1 MAPLTFPPSLTDLGY
16 LLLPPLAGG
25 IIGYFTNDLAI
36 KMLFRPYR
44 PLYWGGRRLPFTPG
58 LIPSNQKRLAQKV
71 ADAILGSLLT
81 PEELQKITRAL
92 LERDRTE
99 AVILWL
105 LQLALDRLRQG
116 DDRKTAQILGDI
128 LHDLFSEALPRLVKN
143 LAQRDDFLADQ
154 LDQVFDRVI
163 LDWQI
168 SDPQAQQLADWLLE
182 VVVPPNVLRQSLV
195 DFLTDPNIQII
206 DDGFRDNTSG
216 TYWLIANVIGVR
228 TALTRLRSYCL
239 DEKENSN
246 RLIASLIQ
254 SLEVRLW
261 LQEWLQNLSI
271 RNFPPATVQQL
282 RQTFRRTVR
291 EYLRDQGAEVLQE
304 LGTSVDWYSGAELI
318 LNRLQHSPIMDS
330 SLAIVSTEL
339 ALVLER
345 YLEKDL
351 ESIVAQVIP
360 LLNLEGVIISRIE
373 ATSPENLEAATQSI
387 VRSELQAIVN
397 LGGVLGFVI
406 GCLQTLILLTR

>member
-1 MAPLTFPPSLTDLGY
+1 MAPITLVDFGY
-16 LLLPPLAGG
+16 LLLPPVAGG

-44 PLYWGGRRLPFTPG
+44 PLYWGKQRLPFTPG

-71 ADAILGSLLT
+71 ANAILGSLLT
-81 PEELQKITRAL
+81 PEELQNIARTL
-92 LERDRTE
+92 LERERTE

-116 DDRKTAQILGDI
+116 NDRKTARILGDI
-128 LHDLFSEALPRLVKN
+128 LHDLFSESLPRLVKH
-143 LAQRDDFLADQ
+143 LAQQDNFLAEQ
-154 LDQVFDRVI
+154 LDQIFDRI
-163 LDWQI
+163 LLNWHI
-168 SDPQAQQLADWLLE
+168 NEAQAEQLSDWLLE
-182 VVVPPNVLRQSLV
+182 VVFPPNILRQSLV

-239 DEKENSN
+239 DEKDNSN

-261 LQEWLQNLSI
+261 LQEWLQNLSL

-282 RQTFRRTVR
+282 RYTFRRTIR
-291 EYLRDQGAEVLQE
+291 ESLRDQGADVLKD
-304 LGTSVDWYSGAELI
+304 LGTSVDWYAGAELI

-330 SLAIVSTEL
+330 SLAIVGGEL
-339 ALVLER
+339 AAVLER

-360 LLNLEGVIISRIE
+360 ILNLEGVIISRVE
-373 ATSPENLEAATQSI
+373 STSPEDLEEATQSI
-387 VRSELQAIVN
+387 VRNELQAIVN
-397 LGGVLGFVI
+397 LGGVLGFGI
-406 GCLQTLILLTR
+406 GLLQTLILLAR